1 MPSFLFIHPI
11 YNKAL
16 NIKFNNLKFTFA
28 FSTFCIVLLHVF
40 FYLLHSTFTIFG
52 PIACIYL
59 ISVDDGVDINITR
72 IMLLIEESGNIY
84 KSFIRMPIW
93 SDAG

>member
-1 MPSFLFIHPI
+1 MLSLPL
-11 YNKAL
+11 Y
-16 NIKFNNLKFTFA
+16 

-40 FYLLHSTFTIFG
+40 FYLSHSTFTIFG

-84 KSFIRMPIW
+84 NSFIRIPIW